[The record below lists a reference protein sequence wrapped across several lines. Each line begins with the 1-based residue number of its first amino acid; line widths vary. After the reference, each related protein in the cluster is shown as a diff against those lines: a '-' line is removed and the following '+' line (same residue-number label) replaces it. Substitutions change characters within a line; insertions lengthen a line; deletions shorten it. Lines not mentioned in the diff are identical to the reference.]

1 MMSHVCFDDLPFKP
15 VHFMQVCLKIGQ
27 PEIRW
32 LIIILLK
39 LQFVHTQLSATPKY
53 HYALVKSYKSS
64 ILVKESPF
72 MPL

>member
-1 MMSHVCFDDLPFKP
+1 
-15 VHFMQVCLKIGQ
+15 MQVCLKIGQ